1 MSDLVMLR
9 EFVDANL
16 FIISRSLHDHKPG
29 CGGVLN
35 KVLYGKACPE
45 VQSLTILKNIFD
57 PFRRHFYNKLS
68 MNVAPFAN
76 YRLQLCVP

>member
-1 MSDLVMLR
+1 MLDLVMLR

-45 VQSLTILKNIFD
+45 VQSLTNILNSIFD
-57 PFRRHFYNKLS
+57 SFVYIL
-68 MNVAPFAN
+68 
-76 YRLQLCVP
+76 

>member
-1 MSDLVMLR
+1 MLDLVMLR

-16 FIISRSLHDHKPG
+16 FIISRSLLDHKPG

-45 VQSLTILKNIFD
+45 VQSLTILNSIFD
-57 PFRRHFYNKLS
+57 PFVYILYIIIDEYCPLCK
-68 MNVAPFAN
+68 P
-76 YRLQLCVP
+76 RLQLCVP